1 MALVALKAA
10 STPRLGAGQLR
21 LLKAGSPQKHLGI
34 IHLRQCQERNHEGGD
49 TAATMSDTDMET
61 EAGLSCVG
69 SSACPS
75 TEDDGSSTAG
85 GAACSSSYSDSE
97 EGGDSTS
104 SSSSSGGSRCKSTAT
119 ATVDDSSSNSSL
131 PSTWRSLG
139 GRVSAALHRSRA
151 LPRADDVQGWRRVGA
166 EVARQHGRH
175 GDADWPSTVSGCGS
189 SAATTIEDQDDAL
202 SSGGSAGSPRCHALQ
217 SPLKGADVLAWKDI
231 GARIKAGIASFS
243 DCDSDSEGSDVSC
256 WRPHHMEPPSP

>member
-1 MALVALKAA
+1 MVLVSSKAA
-10 STPRLGAGQLR
+10 STPRLGAGQLM
-21 LLKAGSPQKHLGI
+21 LLKAGSPQKHFGI
-34 IHLRQCQERNHEGGD
+34 VHLRQCQERNHEGGD

-85 GAACSSSYSDSE
+85 GAACSSSSSDSE
-97 EGGDSTS
+97 EGGDNTS
-104 SSSSSGGSRCKSTAT
+104 SSSSSGGSKCRSTAT
-119 ATVDDSSSNSSL
+119 ANVADSSSNSSL

-139 GRVSAALHRSRA
+139 GRVSAALHRSGRRA
-151 LPRADDVQGWRRVGA
+151 LPRADDVQAWRRVGA
-166 EVARQHGRH
+166 EVARQHGH
-175 GDADWPSTVSGCGS
+175 DGS
-189 SAATTIEDQDDAL
+189 SAATTIEDLDDAL
-202 SSGGSAGSPRCHALQ
+202 SSGGSAGSPRCHPHQ
-217 SPLKGADVLAWKDI
+217 SSPLRGRDVLAWKDI
-231 GARIKAGIASFS
+231 GARIKAGIAAIS